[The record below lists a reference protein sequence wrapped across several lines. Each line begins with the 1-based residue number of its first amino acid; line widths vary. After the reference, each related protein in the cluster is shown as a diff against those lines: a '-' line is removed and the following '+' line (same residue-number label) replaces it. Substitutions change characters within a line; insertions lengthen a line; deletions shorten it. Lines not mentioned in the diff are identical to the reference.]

1 MRSIS
6 VGPVNDLSF
15 IQSEFIKS
23 VKSTESDN
31 PKKPYCL
38 IIEFHNG
45 KSKMVYFI
53 MEDEA
58 NRNLKKVKTE
68 MQKVFKNNNFQ
79 KILPE
84 IPKTKTRKNKKSEL
98 ANSKPKVKTESKAK
112 IKSTAKSDTK
122 AKTKV
127 KVKAESKAKVTA
139 KPKAKAKTKPKAIV
153 KPKAKLKKA
162 K

>member
-84 IPKTKTRKNKKSEL
+84 IPKTKIRKNKKSE
-98 ANSKPKVKTESKAK
+98 SESSLPIEKA
-112 IKSTAKSDTK
+112 KSTAKPK
-122 AKTKV
+122 AKSTAKP
-127 KVKAESKAKVTA
+127 KAKSTAKPKAKFTAKLKAKSTA
-139 KPKAKAKTKPKAIV
+139 KPKAKAKTK
-153 KPKAKLKKA
+153 KK
-162 K
+162 